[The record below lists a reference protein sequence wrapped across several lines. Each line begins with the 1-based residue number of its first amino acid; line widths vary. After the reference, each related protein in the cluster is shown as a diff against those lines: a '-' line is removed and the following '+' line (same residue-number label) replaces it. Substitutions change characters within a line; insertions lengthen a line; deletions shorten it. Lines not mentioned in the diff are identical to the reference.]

1 MYSLFSPPVR
11 IPDVLGDML
20 AGEQGESRRMA
31 ASLVVDLAHVSKAS
45 DFIEVDHA
53 HVSGVSVLTG
63 GYGLRRFLKELS
75 GDGQVVIPTT
85 LNSAG
90 CDSDKMEEMGI
101 DYPDFLVQQFE
112 IIHAY
117 EGLGIEA
124 TLSCT
129 PYEKGI
135 LSQGIASWAES
146 NAVCYS
152 NSWTSLVTN
161 RESGL
166 SALASALTG
175 YSPRWGLH
183 LSENRVPNIHV
194 KVECDL
200 PESSDWSVLGDWIG
214 SQISTDWDLP
224 WGPMPYI
231 EGLDVAATFEQ
242 RKALSAAA
250 ANHGCPLLWAKG
262 LSQQPESF
270 NFQGELIFT
279 EQDLQYRYEELA
291 PKGKVDLVVIGCP
304 QASIGEVRAT
314 AAAVRC
320 QMEFGR
326 KIPNQRLWVFCSST
340 VHELASA
347 DGSLDV
353 LEEAGA
359 LVLKDTCPEVTPYN
373 RSKYNHLLTNSLKAE
388 HYLTSG
394 LNRMPTSVARLEECV
409 AHAFDPELLDGKV
422 ELHSSNDRP
431 QHKSNKSWK
440 DGDCEII
447 GKGLE
452 SQDTWEIRGKA
463 LCTDVPI
470 TFLGFVNRETGVV
483 EEPGHPLDGQA
494 IGGRVLIFPKGSGS
508 TVAPYVLMG
517 LAYSGVGPLAVVNR
531 DVCTLTMPAC
541 SLLGIPYAHSFDQ
554 DPCLEIND
562 GDEVELKLENGKVT
576 LTVIDRVRGID

>member
-1 MYSLFSPPVR
+1 MCHLFSPHVQT
-11 IPDVLGDML
+11 PDVLAEML

-45 DFIEVDHA
+45 EFIEVDHA

-63 GYGLRRFLKELS
+63 GHGLRRFLAELS
-75 GDGQVVIPTT
+75 EEGQVVIPTT

-90 CDSDKMEEMGI
+90 CDADKIEYMGI
-101 DYPDFLVQQFE
+101 DYPDFLEEQFE

-117 EGLGIEA
+117 ERLGIEA

-129 PYEKGI
+129 PYERGI
-135 LSQGIASWAES
+135 LSQGIATWAES
-146 NAVCYS
+146 NAVCFS
-152 NSWTSLVTN
+152 NSWTSLLTN

-175 YSPRWGLH
+175 FSPLWGLH
-183 LSENRVPNIHV
+183 LKENRVPNISV
-194 KVECDL
+194 KVECEL
-200 PESSDWSVLGDWIG
+200 PEASDWSVLGDWIG
-214 SQISTDWDLP
+214 SQVSTDWHLP

-262 LSQQPESF
+262 LSIQPESF
-270 NFQGELIFT
+270 NFQGELVFT
-279 EQDLQYRYEELA
+279 SQDLEQRYAELA
-291 PKGKVDLVVIGCP
+291 PKGRVDLVVIGCP

-326 KIPNQRLWVFCSST
+326 KIPEQRLWVFCSST

-347 DGSLDV
+347 DGSLAV

-373 RSKYNHLLTNSLKAE
+373 RNKYNHLLTNSLKAE

-409 AHAFDPELLDGKV
+409 AHAFDPNLLKGRV
-422 ELHSSNDRP
+422 ELHSSQDRP
-431 QHKSNKSWK
+431 QHRSNKSK
-440 DGDCEII
+440 RE
-447 GKGLE
+447 GKSSIVGQGLASQE
-452 SQDTWEIRGKA
+452 SWVVRGKA
-463 LCTDVPI
+463 LCTDVPL
-470 TFLGFVNRETGVV
+470 TFLGFVNRDTGVV
-483 EEPGHPLDGQA
+483 EETGHPLDGEA
-494 IGGRVLIFPKGSGS
+494 LDGRVVIFPKGSGS

-517 LAYSGVGPLAVVNR
+517 LTYTGVGPLAVVNR

-541 SLLGIPYAHSFDQ
+541 SLLGIPYAHSFDV
-554 DPCLEIND
+554 DPCLEVND
-562 GDEVELKLENGKVT
+562 GDEVEMKLENGIVT
-576 LTVIDRVRGID
+576 LNVIERV

>member
-1 MYSLFSPPVR
+1 MCRLFSPHVQT
-11 IPDVLGDML
+11 PDILAEML

-45 DFIEVDHA
+45 EFIEVDHA

-63 GYGLRRFLKELS
+63 GHGLRRFLAELS
-75 GDGQVVIPTT
+75 EEGQVVIPTT

-90 CDSDKMEEMGI
+90 CDADKIEDMGI
-101 DYPDFLVQQFE
+101 DYPDFLEQQFE

-117 EGLGIEA
+117 KRLGIEA

-129 PYEKGI
+129 PYERGI
-135 LSQGIASWAES
+135 LSQGIATWAES
-146 NAVCYS
+146 NAVCFS
-152 NSWTSLVTN
+152 NSWTSLLTN

-183 LSENRVPNIHV
+183 LEENRVPNILV
-194 KVECDL
+194 KVECEL
-200 PESSDWSVLGDWIG
+200 PEASDWSVLGDWIG
-214 SQISTDWDLP
+214 SQVSTDWYLP

-262 LSQQPESF
+262 LSLQPESF
-270 NFQGELIFT
+270 NFQGELVFT
-279 EQDLQYRYEELA
+279 SQDLEQRYTELA
-291 PKGKVDLVVIGCP
+291 PKGRVDLVVIGCP

-314 AAAVRC
+314 AASVRC

-326 KIPNQRLWVFCSST
+326 KIPEQRLWVFCSST

-347 DGSLDV
+347 DGSLAV

-373 RSKYNHLLTNSLKAE
+373 RNKYNHLLTNSLKAE

-409 AHAFDPELLDGKV
+409 AHAFDPNLLKGRV
-422 ELHSSNDRP
+422 ELHSSQDWP
-431 QHKSNKSWK
+431 QHRSNKSK
-440 DGDCEII
+440 REGDSRMI
-447 GKGLE
+447 GHGLTSQE
-452 SQDTWEIRGKA
+452 SWVVRGKA
-463 LCTDVPI
+463 LCSDVPL
-470 TFLGFVNRETGVV
+470 TFLGFVNRDTGVV
-483 EEPGHPLDGQA
+483 EEPGHPLDGEA
-494 IGGRVLIFPKGSGS
+494 LDGRVVIFPKGSGS

-517 LAYSGVGPLAVVNR
+517 LAYTGVGPLAVVNR

-541 SLLGIPYAHSFDQ
+541 SLLGIPYAHSFDE
-554 DPCLEIND
+554 DPCLEVND
-562 GDEVELKLENGKVT
+562 GDEIEMKLEDGIVT
-576 LTVIDRVRGID
+576 LTVIERV